1 VQPHSTGR
9 RTGNKSIIL
18 KIPPARQRR
27 TRYIVLA
34 FIVGSYMAPRHL
46 NDQLTSGVI
55 LQDGQNIKAA
65 DMVGK

>member
-1 VQPHSTGR
+1 
-9 RTGNKSIIL
+9 
-18 KIPPARQRR
+18 
-27 TRYIVLA
+27 
-34 FIVGSYMAPRHL
+34 MAPRHL